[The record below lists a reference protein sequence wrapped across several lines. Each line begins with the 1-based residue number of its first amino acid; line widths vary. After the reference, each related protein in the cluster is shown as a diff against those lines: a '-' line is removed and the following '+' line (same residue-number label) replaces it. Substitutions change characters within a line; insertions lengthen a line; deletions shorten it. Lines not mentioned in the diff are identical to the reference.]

1 MSPLSPEL
9 ERRLVEALVSID
21 WARDLNSIS
30 YRVVR
35 RLGECSLEQAEVIVQ
50 DLVDRGL
57 IEQFG
62 GNPTRGA
69 PLDSFRLKWI
79 KRAGSS

>member
-1 MSPLSPEL
+1 MSPEL

-30 YRVVR
+30 CRVVQ
-35 RLGECSLEQAEVIVQ
+35 RLCDCSLEQAQVIVQ
-50 DLVDRGL
+50 GVVDRGL

-62 GNPTRGA
+62 GNPTIGA
-69 PLDSFRLKWI
+69 PLDSFRLKWV